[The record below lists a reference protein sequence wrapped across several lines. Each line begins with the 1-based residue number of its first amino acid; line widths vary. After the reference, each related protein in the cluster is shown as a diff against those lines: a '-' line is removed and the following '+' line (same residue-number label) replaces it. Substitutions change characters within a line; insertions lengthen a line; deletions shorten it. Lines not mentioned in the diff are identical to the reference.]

1 MAVTPSSR
9 RRFGP
14 SAALLIVCL
23 GALLAPLD
31 STVNTAFPVI
41 TAAFGLPLRDIQWV
55 VVSYVIAQTSLTI
68 VFGRIGDLYG
78 HQRVFAIG
86 LAACVVTHAAAALA
100 GSYGGLIAARVFQG
114 IAVGMTVACAPALAT
129 LMFPPAQKRRIVA
142 FYVMAVN
149 VGMAAGPL
157 LGGVLIE
164 LFGWPGVYAFRVP
177 LAFVVL
183 CLLPWLPEAGA
194 GASVGPDS
202 SDGGR
207 PPNGL
212 AAFDWAGALLMTAA
226 LTGVILA
233 LGEATRPA
241 GRGWLGLLLRAAGCA
256 AGWGFVRQENRV
268 AAPVMR
274 IEPFRS
280 PLFSAVQLSSSVIN
294 FAGFSILLLVPYVTA
309 GWAGVSIVVAGGVGA
324 LYPAGAV
331 LGGLL
336 GGRLLLP
343 AMTTAH
349 LGIWLVAA
357 GLAGT
362 AWAIGADARWPLA
375 VTLPT
380 AGFGLG
386 LFQVGYMDATTSLLP
401 EHERGIA
408 GSLVSVTRLI
418 GVVAGASGIS
428 WIHERLQS
436 FTATFALLA
445 LLLVVFDLALR
456 RFVGR
461 PMAAPDPTRRV

>member
-1 MAVTPSSR
+1 M
-9 RRFGP
+9 
-14 SAALLIVCL
+14 
-23 GALLAPLD
+23 
-31 STVNTAFPVI
+31 VNTAFPVI

-55 VVSYVIAQTSLTI
+55 VVSYAIAQTSLTI
-68 VFGRIGDLYG
+68 VFGRIGDLHG
-78 HQRVFAIG
+78 HRQVFAIG

-100 GSYGGLIAARVFQG
+100 GSYGALIAARVFQG
-114 IAVGMTVACAPALAT
+114 IAVGMTAACAPALAT
-129 LMFPPAQKRRIVA
+129 LMFPPADKRRIVA

-157 LGGVLIE
+157 LGGVLVE

-177 LAFVVL
+177 LALGVL
-183 CLLPWLPEAGA
+183 CLLPWLPAPAAASDAGAAGTSADASAGA
-194 GASVGPDS
+194 GDAGAA
-202 SDGGR
+202 R
-207 PPNGL
+207 PAHGL

-226 LTGVILA
+226 LAAVILA

-241 GRGWLGLLLRAAGCA
+241 GRGWLALSLLAAGCA

-280 PLFSAVQLSSSVIN
+280 PLFSAVQLASSVIH

-309 GWAGVSIVVAGGVGA
+309 GWSGVSIVVAGGLLA

-336 GGRLLLP
+336 GGRLVLP

-349 LGIWLVAA
+349 LGMWLTAA
-357 GLAGT
+357 GLAGA
-362 AWAIGADARWPLA
+362 AWAVGADARWALA
-375 VTLPT
+375 GTLLT
-380 AGFGLG
+380 AGLGLG

-418 GVVAGASGIS
+418 GIVAGASGIS

-445 LLLVVFDLALR
+445 LLLVVFDLVLR
-456 RFVGR
+456 RFVRR
-461 PMAAPDPTRRV
+461 PIEAPDPARRT

>member
-1 MAVTPSSR
+1 MPTLFASPASGR
-9 RRFGP
+9 RRFSP
-14 SAALLIVCL
+14 STALLIVCL

-41 TAAFGLPLRDIQWV
+41 TASFGLPLRDIQWV

-78 HQRVFAIG
+78 HRRVFAIG

-114 IAVGMTVACAPALAT
+114 VAVGMTVACAPALAT
-129 LMFPPAQKRRIVA
+129 LMFPPARKRHVVA

-177 LAFVVL
+177 LALGVL
-183 CLLPWLPEAGA
+183 CLLPWLPAVTATPESAG
-194 GASVGPDS
+194 GADT
-202 SDGGR
+202 
-207 PPNGL
+207 
-212 AAFDWAGALLMTAA
+212 FDWAGALLMTAA

-241 GRGWLGLLLRAAGCA
+241 GRGWLALLLLAAGCA
-256 AGWGFVRQENRV
+256 AGWAFVRQENRV

-274 IEPFRS
+274 IDPFRS
-280 PLFSAVQLSSSVIN
+280 PLFSAVQLASSVLN

-309 GWAGVSIVVAGGVGA
+309 GWGGVSIVVAGGLLA

-336 GGRLLLP
+336 GGRLVLP

-349 LGIWLVAA
+349 LGVWLAAA
-357 GLAGT
+357 GLGGT
-362 AWAIGADARWPLA
+362 AWAIGADVRWPLG
-375 VTLPT
+375 VTLLIT
-380 AGFGLG
+380 GFGLG

-428 WIHERLQS
+428 WIHEQLQS

-445 LLLVVFDLALR
+445 LLLVVFDIALR
-456 RFVGR
+456 RFVRR
-461 PMAAPDPTRRV
+461 PMASADAGH